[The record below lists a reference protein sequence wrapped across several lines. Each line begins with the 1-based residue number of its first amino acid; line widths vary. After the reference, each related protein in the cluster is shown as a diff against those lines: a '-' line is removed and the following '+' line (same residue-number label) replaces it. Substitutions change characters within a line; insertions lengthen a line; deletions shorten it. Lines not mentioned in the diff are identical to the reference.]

1 MTALNCT
8 NCTILASS
16 LSDYKHKCSKL
27 LSIILNELE
36 DATKAIPLSN
46 VYLEQFLEKIRDDL
60 TDVMVGMVNR
70 KLENQI
76 ENLDFENETLRR
88 NVSELERKI
97 HDLENKN
104 DFFADLVDTER
115 TAEQENK
122 SLKRKL
128 SKIQMEL
135 EQVSNKR
142 QKRCPEKRVKIPEAT
157 EILQNS
163 KNSANPKN
171 SEKSKIL
178 GQKSDSDKKL
188 KLIPLPIGCNLSIK
202 LPKKVTRGTCTT
214 DDKQPYKVLN
224 YKPVPTISLS
234 SSSNSS
240 SSRYGFGKTPNS
252 LKEKTNIMEPKKRL
266 QHLCNL

>member
-27 LSIILNELE
+27 LTIILNELE

-46 VYLEQFLEKIRDDL
+46 VYLEQFLEKVRDDL

-76 ENLDFENETLRR
+76 ENLDFENLTLRK

-104 DFFADLVDTER
+104 DFFVDLVDTER
-115 TAEQENK
+115 TAEEENK

-135 EQVSNKR
+135 EQASKKR
-142 QKRCPEKRVKIPEAT
+142 QKRCHEKRVKIPET
-157 EILQNS
+157 PEIHQNS
-163 KNSANPKN
+163 KNLKIRKIPIFLKISKTQKN
-171 SEKSKIL
+171 
-178 GQKSDSDKKL
+178 
-188 KLIPLPIGCNLSIK
+188 
-202 LPKKVTRGTCTT
+202 
-214 DDKQPYKVLN
+214 
-224 YKPVPTISLS
+224 
-234 SSSNSS
+234 
-240 SSRYGFGKTPNS
+240 
-252 LKEKTNIMEPKKRL
+252 
-266 QHLCNL
+266 